1 MEHDAIFFFSEG
13 IDFEV
18 QEPERVAAWLT
29 RLAEE
34 KGRDI
39 ETLNYI
45 FLSDEAL
52 HAMNVEH
59 LGHDDYTDIISFP
72 LHDGPDDPL
81 LCDFFI
87 SVDRVQDNATELG
100 IPFKDELHRVMAH
113 GLLHMLGYDDIEDE
127 AEIEM
132 RGAEDYAL
140 SLRGF

>member
-52 HAMNVEH
+52 RNR
-59 LGHDDYTDIISFP
+59 LFP
-72 LHDGPDDPL
+72 
-81 LCDFFI
+81 CT
-87 SVDRVQDNATELG
+87 QQG
-100 IPFKDELHRVMAH
+100 IYMAH
-113 GLLHMLGYDDIEDE
+113 G
-127 AEIEM
+127 AV
-132 RGAEDYAL
+132 APL
-140 SLRGF
+140 SGRPA